1 MATTWTD
8 ADLTALDAA
17 IATGAFKVRYADGR
31 EVTYRS
37 LADLRSIRD
46 EVKAALDA
54 AFAASMKPRRTVAGY
69 CSGL

>member
-8 ADLTALDAA
+8 ADLVALDGA
-17 IATGAFKVRYADGR
+17 IATGALKVRYADGR

-54 AFAASMKPRRTVAGY
+54 AFAAMAKPRRVVAGY
-69 CSGL
+69 NSGL